1 MLERLWGDTPHPRA
15 KEKPWKNVQVLYLF
29 FDWIVWLFYIK
40 LYEFQLHGAGAAM
53 RRYPMSKVRSRSHEE
68 TPNTEIQ
75 EQWMCFAGLAM
86 RRYPTS
92 KVKETPAR

>member
-1 MLERLWGDTPHPRA
+1 MDT
-15 KEKPWKNVQVLYLF
+15 V
-29 FDWIVWLFYIK
+29 
-40 LYEFQLHGAGAAM
+40 GAEVASSSCVALKWRVAAARHWSSE